1 MKYRP
6 WVVYALTVHRETG
19 HRTVADG
26 QFNWG
31 GFLLNS
37 NGGAQWYP
45 QPGWQSG
52 GERKRIRVLNCE
64 TDKSSRYESRR

>member
-6 WVVYALTVHRETG
+6 CVVSALTVCRETG
-19 HRTVADG
+19 YRTVADG

-31 GFLLNS
+31 GFLLKC
-37 NGGAQWYP
+37 NGGAQRYP

-52 GERKRIRVLNCE
+52 GERKRIRVLDCK
-64 TDKSSRYESRR
+64 TYKSSRCESRR

>member
-1 MKYRP
+1 LKYRP
-6 WVVYALTVHRETG
+6 WVVSALTACRESG
-19 HRTVADG
+19 RGTVADG

-31 GFLLNS
+31 GFLLKS

-52 GERKRIRVLNCE
+52 RERKRIRVLDCE
-64 TDKSSRYESRR
+64 SYKTSRCESRR

>member
-6 WVVYALTVHRETG
+6 WIVNALMVRREAG
-19 HRTVADG
+19 YQTVADG

-31 GFLLNS
+31 GFLLNG
-37 NGGAQWYP
+37 NGGVQRYP

-52 GERKRIRVLNCE
+52 GERKRIRVLDCE
-64 TDKSSRYESRR
+64 TYKSSRCESRR